1 MPRIAFVTAI
11 ASLARDD
18 DMPPLLDA
26 CARAGVDAEV
36 RAWDDP
42 TVSWTRYDLVVL
54 RSPWDYHA
62 RLPEFLAWCA
72 RTDAASRLLNPLA
85 VVRWNTDK
93 HYLADL
99 AAAGALAAHLTRPTL
114 LAYAG
119 SGPQPDKSSLQ
130 GPYQRLE
137 QAIGARRAVARQL
150 QNQGYEYLSDELPMW
165 SLRAQR
171 DINAMRHIKSD
182 SAVDYRFD
190 PKDVFLDW

>member
-1 MPRIAFVTAI
+1 MSDIPDTPDPLVLQYRERRVE
-11 ASLARDD
+11 LHLRRDD
-18 DMPPLLDA
+18 DDIA
-26 CARAGVDAEV
+26 
-36 RAWDDP
+36 
-42 TVSWTRYDLVVL
+42 
-54 RSPWDYHA
+54 
-62 RLPEFLAWCA
+62 
-72 RTDAASRLLNPLA
+72 
-85 VVRWNTDK
+85 
-93 HYLADL
+93 
-99 AAAGALAAHLTRPTL
+99 TL

-150 QNQGYEYLSDELPMW
+150 QNQGYEYLSDEHPMW